1 MFKVPTN
8 VPQDLLLIQ
17 EFIEPEKRPQDQRL
31 RASSIDSSAASTD
44 DTTDSEEE
52 EAVETL
58 LEKDSDVVKAA

>member
-17 EFIEPEKRPQDQRL
+17 ELVQLETKTQEQRT

-52 EAVETL
+52 NAVESL
-58 LEKDSDVVKAA
+58 LEKDVGGLKPE